1 VSRLSSLPKRLD
13 TDSVRFLA
21 HRPTNHNTS
30 YLDHSQRY
38 RCGGG
43 RAIRSQ
49 STLGRISSL
58 PQCRLAVRRLP
69 TRLDMRGQ
77 ERHDGP
83 KFAHR
88 RF

>member
-1 VSRLSSLPKRLD
+1 M
-13 TDSVRFLA
+13 VRFSA
-21 HRPTNHNTS
+21 HRPTNYHKS
-30 YLDHSQRY
+30 DLDHSKRH
-38 RCGGG
+38 RCGRG